1 MFASVYGVQAAMR
14 LRSEETALR
23 VEPLLATALGR
34 IRWAWSHLAIALAGT
49 ATLLLAAGLSAG
61 LAYAAQTG
69 DIGQVGRVLGG
80 ALVQLPAAWV
90 LTGIVVAAFGLAPR
104 WIAIGWVALVAF
116 VLLGEFG
123 PLFKLN
129 HMVMAI
135 SPFDHVPKL
144 PGGALTVVPLLW
156 LSGLSLIHI

>member
-1 MFASVYGVQAAMR
+1 
-14 LRSEETALR
+14 
-23 VEPLLATALGR
+23 
-34 IRWAWSHLAIALAGT
+34 
-49 ATLLLAAGLSAG
+49 
-61 LAYAAQTG
+61 
-69 DIGQVGRVLGG
+69 VLGG

-90 LTGIVVAAFGLAPR
+90 LTGVVMAAFGLAPR

-144 PGGALTVVPLLW
+144 PGGALTVAPLLW
-156 LSGLSLIHI
+156 LSGVAAVLIVIGLSGFRRRDVG